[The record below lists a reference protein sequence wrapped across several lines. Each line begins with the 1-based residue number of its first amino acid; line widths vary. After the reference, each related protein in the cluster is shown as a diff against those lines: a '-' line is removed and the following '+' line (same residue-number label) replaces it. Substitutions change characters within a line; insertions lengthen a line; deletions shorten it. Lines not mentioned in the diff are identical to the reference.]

1 MNSFGPFSRKAKIL
15 LAILAGG
22 LIFSVGVNIAL
33 LSKIKKIE
41 HPGQVAADETKKI
54 IADIAKIIVLPT
66 DESPTLATVSD
77 TTKLKDQK
85 FFAHAEI
92 GDKVL
97 LYQASQKAILWRPS
111 TKKIIE
117 ISSLTAKSGDSTS
130 SLGR

>member
-1 MNSFGPFSRKAKIL
+1 MNQSEPLSTKIKIL

-41 HPGQVAADETKKI
+41 NPSQFAADETKKI
-54 IADIAKIIVLPT
+54 VADIGKIIVLPT
-66 DESPTLATVSD
+66 DENPTLATVSD
-77 TTKLKDQK
+77 PTKLKDQK

-117 ISSLTAKSGDSTS
+117 ISSLTTKSGDSTS
-130 SLGR
+130 SLGK